1 MDGIEDYDDQIKSL
15 IDKIE
20 RSLKKSKSAVPK
32 SIFKLPYRMKLTR
45 WESYDL

>member
-20 RSLKKSKSAVPK
+20 RSLKKSKSAVSK
-32 SIFKLPYRMKLTR
+32 STLNYHI
-45 WESYDL
+45 E